1 MEISDL
7 MLSRPR
13 TKRRP
18 PPPVPPTPETVAK
31 LGPDPLR
38 VLVDQGL
45 IDSDGERAAHQI
57 RVVYLAVTRAV
68 LAMAHPPGDDPAR
81 GRYEMPD
88 DMARAYT
95 DLYKP
100 WVAAQGP
107 AVVDAVLTL
116 VVDRQAIP
124 RSKVGQVVDALGD
137 YAQRMERG

>member
-1 MEISDL
+1 MPVSAH
-7 MLSRPR
+7 RPR
-13 TKRRP
+13 VRRP
-18 PPPVPPTPETVAK
+18 PPPVPPTPETAAK

-45 IDSDGERAAHQI
+45 INSDGERAAHQI

-68 LAMAHPPGDDPAR
+68 LAMAHVPQDTRRKGQ
-81 GRYEMPD
+81 YEMSEST
-88 DMARAYT
+88 ARAYT

-100 WVAAQGP
+100 WCAAQGP
-107 AVVDAVLTL
+107 AVVDAALTL